1 MYETPSLHMFGYSSE
16 QLKLREYQEL
26 KDMIKSQEKLA
37 QITHSKL
44 KEDLQ
49 RDFEN
54 DIENQVEEKILDAVA
69 IAKAHQ
75 TLDPQEIQDVL
86 LNTKLMNDIYSQF
99 SDLSKT
105 INKLEQNM
113 KKSFAEQ
120 RIALVNEVLN
130 LIHNNSF
137 EMLTVRNLKFMS
149 QVGQAGMI
157 LNEDEVNNILNS
169 LDQNK
174 ITITNNII
182 QLLYDKGLFDSFP
195 NKDQAFANYLTFSES
210 YLKEKYGKTIPT
222 SNGEY
227 YLSDLGYSTRQSI
240 LKSLKKSSYKDLV
253 DMKHRMKLTPTEIN
267 FILYDGTKTLSLP
280 DPNGFSP
287 APYDVESRINKRLQS
302 ELQKVNSFNNS
313 IQNISLMM
321 KYYEM
326 EEKKYKQKYNKY
338 KLINN
343 LINSLD
349 GIIVI
354 GTTSASISLSI
365 TGVGIIVVPITAGV
379 GCATGILVKLCSS
392 YLSKIINLST
402 LLFRRLLTTL
412 DNFKSLA

>member
-1 MYETPSLHMFGYSSE
+1 MYETPSLHKFGYSSE

-54 DIENQVEEKILDAVA
+54 DIENQEKLIEEKMLDAVA

-99 SDLSKT
+99 SDLSNT

-120 RIALVNEVLN
+120 RTALVNEVLN

-157 LNEDEVNNILNS
+157 LNEDEINKIFNS

-222 SNGEY
+222 SDGEY
-227 YLSDLGYSTRQSI
+227 YLSDLEYSTRQSI
-240 LKSLKKSSYKDLV
+240 LESLKKDSYKDLV

-267 FILYDGTKTLSLP
+267 FILYD
-280 DPNGFSP
+280 
-287 APYDVESRINKRLQS
+287 
-302 ELQKVNSFNNS
+302 
-313 IQNISLMM
+313 
-321 KYYEM
+321 
-326 EEKKYKQKYNKY
+326 
-338 KLINN
+338 
-343 LINSLD
+343 
-349 GIIVI
+349 
-354 GTTSASISLSI
+354 
-365 TGVGIIVVPITAGV
+365 
-379 GCATGILVKLCSS
+379 
-392 YLSKIINLST
+392 
-402 LLFRRLLTTL
+402 
-412 DNFKSLA
+412 

>member
-1 MYETPSLHMFGYSSE
+1 MYETPSLHKFGYSSE

-54 DIENQVEEKILDAVA
+54 DIENQVEEKMLDATASAVA

-75 TLDPQEIQDVL
+75 TLDPQELQDVL

-120 RIALVNEVLN
+120 RTALVKEVLN

-157 LNEDEVNNILNS
+157 LNEDEINNILNS

-222 SNGEY
+222 SDGEY
-227 YLSDLGYSTRQSI
+227 YLSDLEYSTRQSI
-240 LKSLKKSSYKDLV
+240 LESLKKDNFKDLV

-267 FILYDGTKTLSLP
+267 FILYD
-280 DPNGFSP
+280 
-287 APYDVESRINKRLQS
+287 
-302 ELQKVNSFNNS
+302 
-313 IQNISLMM
+313 
-321 KYYEM
+321 
-326 EEKKYKQKYNKY
+326 
-338 KLINN
+338 
-343 LINSLD
+343 
-349 GIIVI
+349 
-354 GTTSASISLSI
+354 
-365 TGVGIIVVPITAGV
+365 
-379 GCATGILVKLCSS
+379 
-392 YLSKIINLST
+392 
-402 LLFRRLLTTL
+402 
-412 DNFKSLA
+412 

>member
-1 MYETPSLHMFGYSSE
+1 MYETPSLHKFGYSSE

-54 DIENQVEEKILDAVA
+54 DIENQVEEEMLE
-69 IAKAHQ
+69 Q

-120 RIALVNEVLN
+120 RTALVNEVLN

-157 LNEDEVNNILNS
+157 LNEDEINKIFNS

-222 SNGEY
+222 SDGEY
-227 YLSDLGYSTRQSI
+227 YLSDLEYSTRQSI
-240 LKSLKKSSYKDLV
+240 LESLKKDSYKDLV
-253 DMKHRMKLTPTEIN
+253 DMKHRMKLTQTEIN
-267 FILYDGTKTLSLP
+267 FILYD
-280 DPNGFSP
+280 
-287 APYDVESRINKRLQS
+287 
-302 ELQKVNSFNNS
+302 
-313 IQNISLMM
+313 
-321 KYYEM
+321 
-326 EEKKYKQKYNKY
+326 
-338 KLINN
+338 
-343 LINSLD
+343 
-349 GIIVI
+349 
-354 GTTSASISLSI
+354 
-365 TGVGIIVVPITAGV
+365 
-379 GCATGILVKLCSS
+379 
-392 YLSKIINLST
+392 
-402 LLFRRLLTTL
+402 
-412 DNFKSLA
+412 

>member
-1 MYETPSLHMFGYSSE
+1 MYETPSLHKFGYSSE

-54 DIENQVEEKILDAVA
+54 DIENQVEEKMLDATASAVA

-105 INKLEQNM
+105 IKKLEQSM
-113 KKSFAEQ
+113 KKSFTEQ
-120 RIALVNEVLN
+120 RTALVNEVLN

-157 LNEDEVNNILNS
+157 LNEDEINNILNS

-174 ITITNNII
+174 ITITNYII
-182 QLLYDKGLFDSFP
+182 QLLYDKCLFDSFP
-195 NKDQAFANYLTFSES
+195 NKDQAIANYLTFSES

-222 SNGEY
+222 SDGEY
-227 YLSDLGYSTRQSI
+227 YLSDLEYSTRQSI
-240 LKSLKKSSYKDLV
+240 LESLKKDNFKDLV

-267 FILYDGTKTLSLP
+267 FILYD
-280 DPNGFSP
+280 
-287 APYDVESRINKRLQS
+287 
-302 ELQKVNSFNNS
+302 
-313 IQNISLMM
+313 
-321 KYYEM
+321 
-326 EEKKYKQKYNKY
+326 
-338 KLINN
+338 
-343 LINSLD
+343 
-349 GIIVI
+349 
-354 GTTSASISLSI
+354 
-365 TGVGIIVVPITAGV
+365 
-379 GCATGILVKLCSS
+379 
-392 YLSKIINLST
+392 
-402 LLFRRLLTTL
+402 
-412 DNFKSLA
+412 

>member
-1 MYETPSLHMFGYSSE
+1 MYETPSLHKFGYSSE

-54 DIENQVEEKILDAVA
+54 DIENQVEEKMLE
-69 IAKAHQ
+69 Q
-75 TLDPQEIQDVL
+75 TLDPQEVQNVL

-105 INKLEQNM
+105 INKLEQSM

-120 RIALVNEVLN
+120 RTALVNEVLN

-157 LNEDEVNNILNS
+157 LNEDEINKIFNS

-195 NKDQAFANYLTFSES
+195 NKDQAFVNYLTFSES

-222 SNGEY
+222 SDGEY
-227 YLSDLGYSTRQSI
+227 YLSDLEYSTRQSI
-240 LKSLKKSSYKDLV
+240 LDSLKKDSYKDLV

-267 FILYDGTKTLSLP
+267 FILYD
-280 DPNGFSP
+280 
-287 APYDVESRINKRLQS
+287 
-302 ELQKVNSFNNS
+302 
-313 IQNISLMM
+313 
-321 KYYEM
+321 
-326 EEKKYKQKYNKY
+326 
-338 KLINN
+338 
-343 LINSLD
+343 
-349 GIIVI
+349 
-354 GTTSASISLSI
+354 
-365 TGVGIIVVPITAGV
+365 
-379 GCATGILVKLCSS
+379 
-392 YLSKIINLST
+392 
-402 LLFRRLLTTL
+402 
-412 DNFKSLA
+412 

>member
-1 MYETPSLHMFGYSSE
+1 MYETPSLHKFGYSSE

-54 DIENQVEEKILDAVA
+54 DIENQVEEKMLDATASAVA

-113 KKSFAEQ
+113 KKSLAEQ
-120 RIALVNEVLN
+120 RTALVNEVLN

-149 QVGQAGMI
+149 QVGQDGMI
-157 LNEDEVNNILNS
+157 LNEDEINNILNS

-174 ITITNNII
+174 ITITNNIF

-195 NKDQAFANYLTFSES
+195 NKDQAFANCLTFSES
-210 YLKEKYGKTIPT
+210 YLKERYGKTIPF
-222 SNGEY
+222 SDGEY
-227 YLSDLGYSTRQSI
+227 YLSDLEYSTRQSI
-240 LKSLKKSSYKDLV
+240 LESLKKDNFKDLV

-267 FILYDGTKTLSLP
+267 FILYD
-280 DPNGFSP
+280 
-287 APYDVESRINKRLQS
+287 
-302 ELQKVNSFNNS
+302 
-313 IQNISLMM
+313 
-321 KYYEM
+321 
-326 EEKKYKQKYNKY
+326 
-338 KLINN
+338 
-343 LINSLD
+343 
-349 GIIVI
+349 
-354 GTTSASISLSI
+354 
-365 TGVGIIVVPITAGV
+365 
-379 GCATGILVKLCSS
+379 
-392 YLSKIINLST
+392 
-402 LLFRRLLTTL
+402 
-412 DNFKSLA
+412 

>member
-1 MYETPSLHMFGYSSE
+1 MYETQSLHKFGYSSE

-54 DIENQVEEKILDAVA
+54 DIENQVEEKMLDATASAVA

-75 TLDPQEIQDVL
+75 TLDSQEVQDVL

-105 INKLEQNM
+105 INKLEQSM

-120 RIALVNEVLN
+120 RTALVNEVLN

-137 EMLTVRNLKFMS
+137 EILTVRNSKFMS

-157 LNEDEVNNILNS
+157 LNEDEINNILNG

-195 NKDQAFANYLTFSES
+195 NKDQAFANYLTFSET
-210 YLKEKYGKTIPT
+210 YLLEKYGKTIPT
-222 SNGEY
+222 SDGEY
-227 YLSDLGYSTRQSI
+227 YLSDLEYSTRQSI
-240 LKSLKKSSYKDLV
+240 LESLKKDNFKDLV

-267 FILYDGTKTLSLP
+267 FILYD
-280 DPNGFSP
+280 
-287 APYDVESRINKRLQS
+287 
-302 ELQKVNSFNNS
+302 
-313 IQNISLMM
+313 
-321 KYYEM
+321 
-326 EEKKYKQKYNKY
+326 
-338 KLINN
+338 
-343 LINSLD
+343 
-349 GIIVI
+349 
-354 GTTSASISLSI
+354 
-365 TGVGIIVVPITAGV
+365 
-379 GCATGILVKLCSS
+379 
-392 YLSKIINLST
+392 
-402 LLFRRLLTTL
+402 
-412 DNFKSLA
+412 

>member
-1 MYETPSLHMFGYSSE
+1 MYETPSLHKFGYSSE

-54 DIENQVEEKILDAVA
+54 DIENQVEEKMLE
-69 IAKAHQ
+69 Q

-120 RIALVNEVLN
+120 RTALINEVLN

-157 LNEDEVNNILNS
+157 LNEDEINNILNS

-222 SNGEY
+222 SDGEY
-227 YLSDLGYSTRQSI
+227 YLSDLEYSTRQSI
-240 LKSLKKSSYKDLV
+240 LDSLKKDSYKDLV

-267 FILYDGTKTLSLP
+267 FILYD
-280 DPNGFSP
+280 
-287 APYDVESRINKRLQS
+287 
-302 ELQKVNSFNNS
+302 
-313 IQNISLMM
+313 
-321 KYYEM
+321 
-326 EEKKYKQKYNKY
+326 
-338 KLINN
+338 
-343 LINSLD
+343 
-349 GIIVI
+349 
-354 GTTSASISLSI
+354 
-365 TGVGIIVVPITAGV
+365 
-379 GCATGILVKLCSS
+379 
-392 YLSKIINLST
+392 
-402 LLFRRLLTTL
+402 
-412 DNFKSLA
+412 

>member
-1 MYETPSLHMFGYSSE
+1 MYETPSLHKFGYSSE

-54 DIENQVEEKILDAVA
+54 DIENQVEEKMLDAVA

-75 TLDPQEIQDVL
+75 TLDPQELQDVL

-105 INKLEQNM
+105 IDKLEQSM

-120 RIALVNEVLN
+120 RTALVNEVLN

-137 EMLTVRNLKFMS
+137 EMLTVRNFKFMS

-157 LNEDEVNNILNS
+157 LNEDEINNILNS

-174 ITITNNII
+174 ITITINII

-195 NKDQAFANYLTFSES
+195 NKDQAFANYLTFSET
-210 YLKEKYGKTIPT
+210 YLLEKYGKTIPT
-222 SNGEY
+222 SDGEY
-227 YLSDLGYSTRQSI
+227 YLSDLEYSTRQSI
-240 LKSLKKSSYKDLV
+240 LESLKKDNFKDLV

-267 FILYDGTKTLSLP
+267 FILYD
-280 DPNGFSP
+280 
-287 APYDVESRINKRLQS
+287 
-302 ELQKVNSFNNS
+302 
-313 IQNISLMM
+313 
-321 KYYEM
+321 
-326 EEKKYKQKYNKY
+326 
-338 KLINN
+338 
-343 LINSLD
+343 
-349 GIIVI
+349 
-354 GTTSASISLSI
+354 
-365 TGVGIIVVPITAGV
+365 
-379 GCATGILVKLCSS
+379 
-392 YLSKIINLST
+392 
-402 LLFRRLLTTL
+402 
-412 DNFKSLA
+412 

>member
-1 MYETPSLHMFGYSSE
+1 MYETPSLHKFGYSSE

-49 RDFEN
+49 RDFEI
-54 DIENQVEEKILDAVA
+54 DIENQEKLIEEKMLDA
-69 IAKAHQ
+69 KLHQ

-113 KKSFAEQ
+113 KNSFAEQ
-120 RIALVNEVLN
+120 RTALVNQVLN

-137 EMLTVRNLKFMS
+137 EMLTVRNLKFRSSM
-149 QVGQAGMI
+149 GQAGMI
-157 LNEDEVNNILNS
+157 LNENEINKIFNS

-174 ITITNNII
+174 ITITNNKF

-195 NKDQAFANYLTFSES
+195 NKDQAFAKYLTFSES

-222 SNGEY
+222 SDGEY
-227 YLSDLGYSTRQSI
+227 YLSHLEYSTRQSI
-240 LKSLKKSSYKDLV
+240 LESLKKDSYKDLV

-267 FILYDGTKTLSLP
+267 FILYD
-280 DPNGFSP
+280 
-287 APYDVESRINKRLQS
+287 
-302 ELQKVNSFNNS
+302 
-313 IQNISLMM
+313 
-321 KYYEM
+321 
-326 EEKKYKQKYNKY
+326 
-338 KLINN
+338 
-343 LINSLD
+343 
-349 GIIVI
+349 
-354 GTTSASISLSI
+354 
-365 TGVGIIVVPITAGV
+365 
-379 GCATGILVKLCSS
+379 
-392 YLSKIINLST
+392 
-402 LLFRRLLTTL
+402 
-412 DNFKSLA
+412 